1 MPGIE
6 LRIADVT
13 TAKRRGSSLRFSDF
27 MVFDGSTRV
36 VVEAHDAED
45 ARCLCID
52 MGWELVCACED

>member
-6 LRIADVT
+6 LTIEEVT
-13 TAKRRGSSLRFSDF
+13 TAKRRVGPPLQRF

-36 VVEAHDAED
+36 VVEVLNAED

-52 MGWELVCACED
+52 MGWELVCACEDQ

>member
-6 LRIADVT
+6 LTIAEVT
-13 TAKRRGSSLRFSDF
+13 TAKRRVRRPSFTLF

-36 VVEAHDAED
+36 VVEVLNTED